1 MTALTEL
8 STIEI
13 SQLAAPFEITPN
25 AIVKNR
31 FFKSAMSETL
41 GEISGRPQEGL
52 VTLFGRWAQG
62 GAGLLVTGN
71 IMVDSRALGEPGNVV
86 VEGDR
91 DLDILERWAQAGT
104 ANGTHL
110 WPQLNHPGRQAPR
123 RLNAETVAPS
133 AVPFSPTLKMAFE
146 TPRELRA
153 EEILD
158 IIQRFATTAGVLKR
172 AGFTGIQIHG
182 AHGYLVSQFLSP
194 IYNRRQD
201 EWGGDIHGRM
211 RLVMEIYKAIRAE
224 VGDDFPIGIKLNS
237 ADFQKG
243 GFSEEESLMVIKAL
257 SEAGINAIEISGG
270 NYEAPALFFGDKM
283 KESTKIREAYFL
295 DFAEKVRKESNVALT
310 VTGGFRSRS
319 GMASALVEGN
329 LDFVG
334 IARPV
339 AVDPDF
345 PNKIL
350 SGNISAIKIRNL
362 KTYIPL
368 VDNSGMAELA
378 WYHLQMHRTA
388 SGKVTKPKEYPMISL
403 IKNMTA
409 AGVSGFK
416 FSRLRE

>member
-1 MTALTEL
+1 MTALTEI
-8 STIEI
+8 SSIEI
-13 SQLAAPFEITPN
+13 AQLAEPFEIAPN
-25 AIVKNR
+25 AVVKNR

-41 GEISGRPQEGL
+41 GEINGRPQEGL
-52 VTLFGRWAQG
+52 VTLFKRWAQG

-123 RLNAETVAPS
+123 GLNSETVAPS

-146 TPRELRA
+146 TPRELRT

-158 IIQRFATTAGVLKR
+158 IIQRFATTAGVFKR

-194 IYNRRQD
+194 IYNQRQD

-211 RLVMEIYKAIRAE
+211 RLVLEIYKAIRAE
-224 VGDDFPIGIKLNS
+224 VGNEFPIGIKLNS

-243 GFSEEESLMVIKAL
+243 GFSEEDSLLVIKAL
-257 SEAGINAIEISGG
+257 SKAGINAIEISGG

-283 KESTKIREAYFL
+283 KESTKRREAYFL
-295 DFAEKVRKESNVALT
+295 DFAEKVRKQSNIALT

-319 GMASALVEGN
+319 GMASALSEGN

-350 SGNISAIKIRNL
+350 SGQASALKIRNL

-368 VDNSGMAELA
+368 IDNSGMVELA

-388 SGKVTKPKEYPMISL
+388 NGKETKPKESPMLSV
-403 IKNMTA
+403 IKNMSA